1 MNTENDRITELFKK
15 GLDGIKIEPS
25 PAIWK
30 GIKGKYLKNLPGK
43 LNLLHFPN
51 LLAGLVISSLGI
63 SLLAT
68 IFHIISPKENADLA
82 APLQNP
88 TQITSD
94 TLITA
99 ISPSVIQGLNV
110 HSFPGKPENNSQP
123 VTEPS
128 QNQSTTE
135 IHIEK
140 TDADSQVINKLP
152 EHQIKLPGTDQNKT
166 NQFVIKAYPEKNYS
180 DIASEN
186 ASDINITASY
196 KTLPD
201 LSKNLTKMPLAM
213 YIPSFNYS
221 PVISETHNYLDTPIR
236 WKDDYDARSSLE
248 LGIHISPEIINYR
261 QESTNSK
268 AGYYLDL
275 SATYHFSEFFLRG
288 GIGMGVS
295 TDNGQ
300 YIINYERYDSIGYF
314 YGVNYFTV
322 TPGYPDSVIFS
333 TTIQTIYDSVYHSDQ
348 TSTPSRY
355 SYIRIPV
362 SLGFDF
368 FAYRRL
374 NLSLMAG
381 PVFSILVNEHETS
394 TTFSD
399 PQATLIS
406 IDNQTPDRIKS
417 SWQFAASLGINYQ
430 MTNKLRFSLEPTYTY
445 FIRPVYDIPGASLKN
460 PFSLGCRAGLYIKF

>member
-1 MNTENDRITELFKK
+1 MNTDNDRITELFKK
-15 GLDGIKIEPS
+15 SLDGIKIEPS
-25 PAIWK
+25 PAVWK

-51 LLAGLVISSLGI
+51 LLAGLVVSSLGI

-68 IFHIISPKENADLA
+68 IFHIISPKENVNLT

-88 TQITSD
+88 TQIISD

-99 ISPSVIQGLNV
+99 ISPSVTHGLKV
-110 HSFPGKPENNSQP
+110 HSIPGIPDIKSQP

-128 QNQSTTE
+128 KNQSTTE
-135 IHIEK
+135 IHTEK
-140 TDADSQVINKLP
+140 TDPDSQVIKKLP
-152 EHQIKLPGTDQNKT
+152 EPQIKPIGTDQNKT

-180 DIASEN
+180 DITSEN

-196 KTLPD
+196 ETLPD
-201 LSKNLTKMPLAM
+201 LPKNLTKMPLAT
-213 YIPSFNYS
+213 YILSFNYS
-221 PVISETHNYLDTPIR
+221 PFISETHNYLNTPIR
-236 WKDDYDARSSLE
+236 WKDDYGTRSSLE
-248 LGIHISPEIINYR
+248 LGIHVSPEITNYR

-275 SATYHFSEFFLRG
+275 SATYHFSEFFLKG
-288 GIGMGVS
+288 GIGMGIS

-314 YGVNYFTV
+314 YSVNYFTV
-322 TPGYPDSVIFS
+322 TPGYPDSVVFS

-348 TSTPSRY
+348 ASTPSRY

-368 FAYRRL
+368 FTYRRL
-374 NLSLMAG
+374 SLSLMAG
-381 PVFSILVNEHETS
+381 PVFTILVNEHETPA
-394 TTFSD
+394 TLSD
-399 PQATLIS
+399 PQASLIS
-406 IDNQTPDRIKS
+406 IANQTPDRIKT
-417 SWQFAASLGINYQ
+417 SWQFAACLGISFQ

-445 FIRPVYDIPGASLKN
+445 FIQPVYDIPGTSLKN